1 MDAVENL
8 SMLENAKVCTL
19 LYISSRRFAPKPT
32 DARAAMRAAST
43 PVASWNAA
51 SSSKN
56 APNFQ
61 TAAMLPPSMPKSMRL
76 DMNSGITI
84 SNTTSSAESDTVTS
98 AGPLFSR
105 RLRDNV

>member
-1 MDAVENL
+1 
-8 SMLENAKVCTL
+8 
-19 LYISSRRFAPKPT
+19 
-32 DARAAMRAAST
+32 MRAAST

>member
-8 SMLENAKVCTL
+8 SMLEKAKVCTL
-19 LYISSRRFAPKPT
+19 SYISCRRLAEKPT
-32 DARAAMRAAST
+32 EVFAATWAEST
-43 PVASWNAA
+43 PVSSCRAA
-51 SSSKN
+51 KTRIMV
-56 APNFQ
+56 PNFQ

-84 SNTTSSAESDTVTS
+84 SNTTSSAESSTVTS